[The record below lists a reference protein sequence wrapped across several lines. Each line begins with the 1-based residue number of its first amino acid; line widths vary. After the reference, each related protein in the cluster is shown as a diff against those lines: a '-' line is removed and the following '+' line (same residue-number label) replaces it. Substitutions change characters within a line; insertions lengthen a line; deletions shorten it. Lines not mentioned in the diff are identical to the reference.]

1 MTPAEY
7 LNATKSVMGIQ
18 SDYELAKKL
27 ETTTDM
33 VSKIRSG
40 KRPMPL
46 VIATKIAI
54 TLNIDPITVIAE
66 NEAIHEKDSQKA
78 AFWRSFLSRAIMVV
92 ATVCT
97 LAFSSSDFSLN
108 EPSLHGGL
116 TMINHCI
123 SIQTN
128 IA

>member
-54 TLNIDPITVIAE
+54 TLNIDPMTVIAE

-78 AFWRSFLSRAIMVV
+78 AFWRSFKSRAPMVV
-92 ATVCT
+92 VTVCT
-97 LAFSSSDFSLN
+97 LAYSSIGSFGN
-108 EPSLHGGL
+108 APEQAGGFA
-116 TMINHCI
+116 TIEAI
-123 SIQTN
+123 KSTV
-128 IA
+128 